1 MPNWESGTFHSDSPE
16 ETFELGYELGEAITS
31 EMARV
36 CFLILLEGDLGAGK
50 TCFVKGLAA
59 GLGVDEREVSSPT
72 FTLVN
77 RYEEGRLLFHH
88 VDLYR
93 LPESADLL
101 QSLGLEEVL
110 DQPGVLA
117 IEWSERLKG
126 FSWPNG
132 TRITFQVVDE
142 LRRDIRLE
150 RNGCEVTKE

>member
-1 MPNWESGTFHSDSPE
+1 MAQWENSIFHSDSPE
-16 ETFELGYELGEAITS
+16 ATFDLGYELGEAMTS

-93 LPESADLL
+93 LPEGTDLL
-101 QSLGLEEVL
+101 HSLGLEEVL

-126 FSWPNG
+126 FSWPHG
-132 TRITFQVVDE
+132 ARITFRVVDE
-142 LRRDIRLE
+142 LRRDIQLE
-150 RNGCEVTKE
+150 RSNKVAK